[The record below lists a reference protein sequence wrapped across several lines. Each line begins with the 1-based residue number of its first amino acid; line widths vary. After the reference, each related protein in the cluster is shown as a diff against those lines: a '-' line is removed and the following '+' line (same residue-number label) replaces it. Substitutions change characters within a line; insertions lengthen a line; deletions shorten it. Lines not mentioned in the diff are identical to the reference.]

1 MCRDRNICNE
11 GGGGCAIGGD
21 TVCAVS
27 ITHSCNDNADCCNPC
42 VAGPCHNPNDPSCG
56 GGGDTTCTYDFDYDG
71 TVGCDGVTRP
81 AGGGTVT
88 ITVVLA
94 GDVECPPSSDY
105 EGAAAVAIA
114 QALQNAGH
122 PADNNGA
129 AAGCGCEAGTIE
141 CDGQC
146 IPDTEECCPDGSV
159 PDPVFDCVICGP
171 GEKNCNGACIPDTET
186 CCPAG
191 TFPDPVTKECVTCGT
206 GRWYCPLQ
214 QRCILDTECC
224 DPGNFQYCI
233 NRGACIPNTECC
245 DPTHVACPTCRPAA
259 ECVDLC
265 LGQATGGEYCAEVV
279 AEGGATNSP
288 WAAAYPTDLA
298 LGGFFQQRPGGQTFA
313 QAKSSQ
319 AAARTDG
326 DPATVE
332 MPLVGRVVT
341 LAGGGSCSAQICDHG
356 QECALY
362 VRAGGRTSA
371 TCVGTICDVCDP
383 ESVCFDEEAC
393 GCNPL
398 VDPVSCCEADPSKPG
413 YNPECVLPPRGVAIE
428 VLPNLINRG
437 GSCVILWASQGMAS
451 TTVVGEGMDA
461 GPNLDL
467 RHLSAGIATVS
478 DVQTST
484 LFKIVGRGVDGQT
497 YEATDLCA
505 TNPSIGEF

>member
-1 MCRDRNICNE
+1 
-11 GGGGCAIGGD
+11 
-21 TVCAVS
+21 
-27 ITHSCNDNADCCNPC
+27 
-42 VAGPCHNPNDPSCG
+42 
-56 GGGDTTCTYDFDYDG
+56 
-71 TVGCDGVTRP
+71 
-81 AGGGTVT
+81 
-88 ITVVLA
+88 
-94 GDVECPPSSDY
+94 
-105 EGAAAVAIA
+105 
-114 QALQNAGH
+114 
-122 PADNNGA
+122 
-129 AAGCGCEAGTIE
+129 
-141 CDGQC
+141 
-146 IPDTEECCPDGSV
+146 
-159 PDPVFDCVICGP
+159 
-171 GEKNCNGACIPDTET
+171 
-186 CCPAG
+186 
-191 TFPDPVTKECVTCGT
+191 
-206 GRWYCPLQ
+206 
-214 QRCILDTECC
+214 
-224 DPGNFQYCI
+224 
-233 NRGACIPNTECC
+233 
-245 DPTHVACPTCRPAA
+245 VACPTCRPAA